1 MLLAIILLV
10 LFGTTYLLPDTVT
23 VEANKQVSN
32 NISRYHVQCNISLT
46 AINTLASYI
55 QNYCNVIISSSA
67 SGGTNC
73 PTLQSCHNTQV
84 NTQ

>member
-1 MLLAIILLV
+1 MLVIIPLIPLV
-10 LFGTTYLLPDTVT
+10 CLLPAA

-32 NISRYHVQCNISLT
+32 NISRYHVQCNIRYVT
-46 AINTLASYI
+46 AINRIASFI

-73 PTLQSCHNTQV
+73 PTLPSRNDPQVDTQ
-84 NTQ
+84 